1 MNRTSLPGRPPG
13 VAGRP
18 AARRPLPLVPLL
30 CLSALL
36 FHGCSL
42 PGGASVTCEGCHK
55 GLERASPSHQGCTG
69 CHGGAARAADRESA
83 HRDMHGPRNPSSPDD
98 WDRTCGRCHPYQLA
112 RIKSNLMYTNA
123 GMIRN
128 IQAAWESADGSLY
141 ASRGGAAFDARGKA
155 VAFSSVERLDDLS
168 GELYRKFCSLC
179 HLGIEPTETRGANHA
194 SGCAAC
200 HFPFADNA
208 AYAGGDSAVRGRR
221 GYSESHEMAR
231 LPDNRVCLR
240 CHNRSGRIA
249 LSYQGLHDGN
259 NALVPTRGG
268 LPGPQMI
275 SGGRSL
281 SRILPDVHH
290 AAGMEC
296 IDCHTSRDVMGDG
309 YSYGN
314 LDEQVEIRCE
324 DCHGSPRTPPQTEE
338 ITRENDEAVRE
349 SRSYRVPAR
358 PGMRMVL
365 TSKGRKFSNVF
376 VRGGDVCVT
385 VKRTGRLL
393 KARVITGTPEHAVVG
408 HERMDCDSC
417 HSRTVAQCYG
427 CHTAYDRT
435 KRSWDFIKEENT
447 PGAFS
452 ETEDYRT
459 LYPFPLAL
467 DQRGRISPVTPG
479 CQTFITVVDGDGTTV
494 LREHVARYKGQ
505 PQLRF
510 APFHPHTTGA
520 KAVGCSTCH
529 GNPAFLG
536 FGQHVLEG
544 ASIRGTFLC
553 EKSDRRSLD
562 AFLSLAAGTVTP
574 TAAVTRKDARPLSG
588 KEVRAVWAVNLCLV
602 CHDKAK
608 DKIYRERLDLRAL
621 DDTLHRRLLSGR

>member
-1 MNRTSLPGRPPG
+1 MNRASLPGRAPG
-13 VAGRP
+13 ARGRP
-18 AARRPLPLVPLL
+18 AARRPPPLIPLL
-30 CLSALL
+30 CLSVLL
-36 FHGCSL
+36 LQGCRLS
-42 PGGASVTCEGCHK
+42 GGPSFTCEGCHQ
-55 GLERASPSHQGCTG
+55 GLELASSSHRGCTG
-69 CHGGAARAADRESA
+69 CHGGSEKAAGREAA
-83 HRDMHGPRNPSSPDD
+83 HRGMHGPRNPAGPDD

-112 RIKSNLMYTNA
+112 RVKSNLMYTNA

-128 IQAAWESADGSLY
+128 IQAAWESADDSPY
-141 ASRGGAAFDARGKA
+141 ASRGGAAIDARGKPMVHA
-155 VAFSSVERLDDLS
+155 PVERLDGLS

-179 HLGIEPTETRGANHA
+179 HLGMEPTETRGANHA

-208 AYAGGDSAVRGRR
+208 AYAGGDLAVRGMR
-221 GYSESHEMAR
+221 GCSETHEMAR
-231 LPDNRVCLR
+231 LPDDRVCLR

-249 LSYQGLHDGN
+249 LSYQGLNDGN

-268 LPGPQMI
+268 LPGPRMI

-281 SRILPDVHH
+281 TRILPDVHH

-324 DCHGSPRTPPQTEE
+324 DCHGSPRTPPRAAE
-338 ITRENDEAVRE
+338 IVRENDEALRE

-365 TSKGRKFSNVF
+365 TAKGRKFSNVF
-376 VRGGDVCVT
+376 LRGSEVCVAL
-385 VKRTGRLL
+385 KRTGRLL
-393 KARVITGTPEHAVVG
+393 TAKVITGTPEHAIAG

-417 HSRTVAQCYG
+417 QSRTVAQCYG
-427 CHTAYDRT
+427 CHTTYDKSRT
-435 KRSWDFIKEENT
+435 SWDFIREENT

-459 LYPFPLAL
+459 LYPYPLAL

-479 CQTFITVVDGDGTTV
+479 CQTFVTVVDGSGRTV
-494 LREHVARYKGQ
+494 LREHVARYRGT

-510 APFHPHTTGA
+510 APFHPHTTGG
-520 KAVGCSTCH
+520 KAVGCATCH

-544 ASIRGTFLC
+544 ASIRGTLLC
-553 EKSDRRSLD
+553 EKSDWRALD
-562 AFLSLAAGTVTP
+562 SILSLAAGTVTA
-574 TAAVTRKDARPLSG
+574 TVAVTRKGARPLSG
-588 KEVRAVWAVNLCLV
+588 EEVRAVWAVNLCLV
-602 CHDKAK
+602 CHDKAN
-608 DKIYRERLDLRAL
+608 DKIYRERLNYRAL
-621 DDTLHRRLLSGR
+621 DDALHRRLLAGR